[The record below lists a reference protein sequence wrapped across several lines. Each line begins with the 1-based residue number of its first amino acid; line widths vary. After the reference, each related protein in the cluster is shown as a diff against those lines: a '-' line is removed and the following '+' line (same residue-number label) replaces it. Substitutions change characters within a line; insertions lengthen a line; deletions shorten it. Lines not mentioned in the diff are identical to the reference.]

1 MEELLKKLLAAEVL
15 TEETK
20 QELSAAFTKQL
31 EDAAKKAREE
41 ATASVTAEL
50 NQQWITER
58 ETLIEAIDQKVSEV
72 LAEEIKELKEDI
84 ERFRDL
90 EAEHAEKLVEAKGEM
105 ATQLKGDIDVLI
117 EKLDKFLEI
126 RLTSELEELR
136 EDVAVVKKNEFGKK
150 VYDAFVAEFKKYNT
164 SDNSAEGKL
173 TETQAQLEDTLA
185 ALEDAEKELAKI
197 RRNDKMREVLSP
209 LTGRPREVMEA
220 ILKNVDTPMLDEAY
234 KVYVGKVV
242 KEAAPETKTE
252 ETKKDEKSSTSEKET
267 KVLAEGEKK
276 KEEKKEIAGKTKTGD
291 KAEDLKESVKLETE
305 EVVKSTTSDEEK
317 ARMRRLA
324 GLE

>member
-20 QELSAAFTKQL
+20 QELQAAFKKHL
-31 EDAAKKAREE
+31 EEAVQKARED

-72 LAEEIKELKEDI
+72 LADEIKELKEDI

-90 EAEHAEKLVEAKGEM
+90 EAEHAEKLVEAKTEM
-105 ATQLKGDIDVLI
+105 ASQLKGDIDVLI

-126 RLTSELEELR
+126 RLTAELEELR

-150 VYDAFVAEFKKYNT
+150 VFDAFVAEFKKHYT

-197 RRNDKMREVLSP
+197 RRDNKMREVLSP
-209 LTGRPREVMEA
+209 LSGRPREVMEA

-234 KVYVGKVV
+234 KVYVSKVV
-242 KEAAPETKTE
+242 KEATVVTETKTE
-252 ETKKDEKSSTSEKET
+252 ETKKGSTSEKET
-267 KVLAEGEKK
+267 KVLAEGEK

-291 KAEDLKESVKLETE
+291 KTEDLKESQKLETE